1 MFDTRIYKNEKE
13 RRREMKKSTK
23 VSLNI
28 SSRTTSAAA
37 KIKTKEVTAQS
48 PTIAVDKKDTFKFLD
63 SMLKKNMGYG

>member
-1 MFDTRIYKNEKE
+1 
-13 RRREMKKSTK
+13 MKKSTK